1 MLLTYKPA
9 LGAALQRLH
18 LLCGYSTV
26 QSFLLHSY
34 SFIPVCSDYC
44 IALSSVSS
52 LSLSRSLSGSAS
64 LAFQRSSQSE
74 EIYRAPTFIKST
86 CYKRYVVTRV
96 LRGEIISVSLIRL
109 LFPYAQ
115 TIASHFCVLSLSRS
129 ACFRFALVGISAF
142 ESIRENLY
150 MSTYN
155 LNMCEVK

>member
-86 CYKRYVVTRV
+86 CCKQT
-96 LRGEIISVSLIRL
+96 
-109 LFPYAQ
+109 YA
-115 TIASHFCVLSLSRS
+115 T
-129 ACFRFALVGISAF
+129 
-142 ESIRENLY
+142 
-150 MSTYN
+150 
-155 LNMCEVK
+155 